1 MKKNLNK
8 VLALTLAFTVVGSTA
23 AYAEVMKGETTAT
36 PVPISADADAQAEAS
51 AYISNTGKITEI
63 ADTEDGNKVFT
74 MDNENGGLRFVV
86 APTTTIVDRETGS
99 VITADKLTEG
109 MEVVDVKDVTVPEG
123 TEFPVTI
130 TFKAAGVTSE
140 TRVEVLHYTGS
151 EWEVVKSKAG
161 EGTITATFT
170 SLSPVAFVID
180 KDTMSPTG
188 STSTEAP
195 RTGMGM
201 VVPAAIAI
209 GAVAFIGFVAL
220 GKKKAR

>member
-1 MKKNLNK
+1 MKKLTSL
-8 VLALTLAFTVVGSTA
+8 VLVTVLSCMMGITAFAAGESPEINGVV
-23 AYAEVMKGETTAT
+23 
-36 PVPISADADAQAEAS
+36 
-51 AYISNTGKITEI
+51 TEI
-63 ADTEDGNKVFT
+63 TNAVDKNGNAVKATLGEVEDKSLIEDIRKTFK
-74 MDNENGGLRFVV
+74 DILRAAGIEV
-86 APTTTIVDRETGS
+86 
-99 VITADKLTEG
+99 TEG

-220 GKKKAR
+220 GKTKAR

>member
-1 MKKNLNK
+1 MKKLTSL
-8 VLALTLAFTVVGSTA
+8 VLVTVLSCMMGITAFAAGESPEINGVV
-23 AYAEVMKGETTAT
+23 
-36 PVPISADADAQAEAS
+36 
-51 AYISNTGKITEI
+51 TEI
-63 ADTEDGNKVFT
+63 TNA
-74 MDNENGGLRFVV
+74 
-86 APTTTIVDRETGS
+86 VDRNGNAVKATLRE
-99 VITADKLTEG
+99 VEDKSLIENIRKTFKDVLRAAGIEVTEG

>member
-1 MKKNLNK
+1 MKKLTSL
-8 VLALTLAFTVVGSTA
+8 VLVTVLSCMMGITAFAAGESPEINGVV
-23 AYAEVMKGETTAT
+23 
-36 PVPISADADAQAEAS
+36 
-51 AYISNTGKITEI
+51 TEI
-63 ADTEDGNKVFT
+63 TNAVDKNGNAVKATLGEVEDKSLIEDIRKTFKDV
-74 MDNENGGLRFVV
+74 LRAAGIEV
-86 APTTTIVDRETGS
+86 
-99 VITADKLTEG
+99 TEG

>member
-1 MKKNLNK
+1 MKKLTSL
-8 VLALTLAFTVVGSTA
+8 VLVTVLSCMMGITAFAAGESPEINGVV
-23 AYAEVMKGETTAT
+23 
-36 PVPISADADAQAEAS
+36 
-51 AYISNTGKITEI
+51 TEI
-63 ADTEDGNKVFT
+63 TNAVDKNGNAVKATLGEVEDKSLI
-74 MDNENGGLRFVV
+74 ENIRKTFKDVLRAAGIEV
-86 APTTTIVDRETGS
+86 
-99 VITADKLTEG
+99 TEG

>member
-1 MKKNLNK
+1 MKKLTSL
-8 VLALTLAFTVVGSTA
+8 VLVTVLSCMMGITAFAAGESPEINGVV
-23 AYAEVMKGETTAT
+23 
-36 PVPISADADAQAEAS
+36 
-51 AYISNTGKITEI
+51 TEI
-63 ADTEDGNKVFT
+63 TNAVDKNGNAVKATLGEVEDKSLIEDIRKTFK
-74 MDNENGGLRFVV
+74 DILRAAGIEV
-86 APTTTIVDRETGS
+86 
-99 VITADKLTEG
+99 TEG